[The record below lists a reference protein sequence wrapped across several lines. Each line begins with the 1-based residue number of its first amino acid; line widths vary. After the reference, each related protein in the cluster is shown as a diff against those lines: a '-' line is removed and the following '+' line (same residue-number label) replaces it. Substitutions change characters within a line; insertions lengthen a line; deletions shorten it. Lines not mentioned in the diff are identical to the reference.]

1 MAVKD
6 LTQPV
11 PGTYLFDGK
20 MAKKGYGLNKMCY
33 SFNEQAARDEFNEDP
48 DAYCAKFGLT
58 EKQIKAIHD
67 RDIIGL
73 LQEGGSIYYVA
84 KFAGLLKQN
93 MQDIGA
99 IQTGLSLDE
108 FKALLVKNGSGE
120 A

>member
-1 MAVKD
+1 
-6 LTQPV
+6 
-11 PGTYLFDGK
+11 
-20 MAKKGYGLNKMCY
+20 
-33 SFNEQAARDEFNEDP
+33 
-48 DAYCAKFGLT
+48 
-58 EKQIKAIHD
+58 
-67 RDIIGL
+67 L

-84 KFAGLLKQN
+84 KFAGLLKLN